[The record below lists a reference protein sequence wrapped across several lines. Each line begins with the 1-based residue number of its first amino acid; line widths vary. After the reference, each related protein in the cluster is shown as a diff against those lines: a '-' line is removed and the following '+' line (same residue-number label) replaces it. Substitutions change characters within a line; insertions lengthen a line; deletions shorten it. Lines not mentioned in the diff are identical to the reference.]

1 MIMGLHI
8 DGKLAERE
16 DDGSPKYSLA
26 ELLLDPNDE
35 KAKREMNK
43 ATIEMFKMMA
53 AMSGS
58 KGVYRKMDTG

>member
-1 MIMGLHI
+1 MILGLSI
-8 DGKLAERE
+8 DNKLSERNE
-16 DDGSPKYSLA
+16 DGSPKYTLA

-35 KAKREMNK
+35 KAKREMNG

-58 KGVYRKMDTG
+58 KGVYRKMET